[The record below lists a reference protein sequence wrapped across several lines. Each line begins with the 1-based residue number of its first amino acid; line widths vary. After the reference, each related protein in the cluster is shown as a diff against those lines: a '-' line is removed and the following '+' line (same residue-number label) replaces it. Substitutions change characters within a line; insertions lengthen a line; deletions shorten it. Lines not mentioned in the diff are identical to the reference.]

1 MKKKLGIVFLG
12 GIIGLS
18 LFSCCESVD
27 KVENI
32 TISTPESAEMA
43 DFTVKQVKEYIK
55 KEGLNVEV
63 HISSV
68 SERDAASYVISDVDL
83 APDIYTF
90 SQNSLALLVQR
101 SAIQS
106 VPDGYARDVRK
117 ENDAQSVEAATI
129 GGQLFAYPL
138 STNYGYVM
146 YYDKSVITD
155 PTDMTQIIS
164 DCKAKN
170 KYISFNVRDPYYGFS
185 YFSGAGAEI
194 SWETDN
200 SGAFISHHDDYDT
213 DLGVIACKGI
223 KELINSEVLT
233 LSDSPSEFVSALP
246 SAAVIT
252 SIYNDPLVKDLL
264 GSNYAV
270 SELPYYTVD
279 GNKYHL
285 GSYHGNL
292 LVGVKPQR
300 SASRAVLVHKIAKY
314 ITGYACQKERLYH
327 YYWLPTNKTVQLMDS
342 RSLARNAYDDQLK
355 FATKQFNT
363 ENSWN
368 NIFSQVLVGLAS
380 ETNNTE
386 EAYKGLLDKYISSVS
401 KVFDCKGYCLMG
413 SWNEWNSKDFSKILI
428 KNEDGEYYCILR
440 NVKPGDNGLI
450 TKVNENETDK
460 GFDQIVSGSEFV
472 TKQASNA
479 FGFIEAGNYKVI
491 INMTNKEI
499 KIEKL

>member
-1 MKKKLGIVFLG
+1 MKKKLGIVLLG

-18 LFSCCESVD
+18 LFSCGESAD
-27 KVENI
+27 ELENI

-43 DFTVKQVKEYIK
+43 DFTVKQVQEYIK

-146 YYDKSVITD
+146 YYDKSVVTD
-155 PTDMTQIIS
+155 PTNMTTIIN
-164 DCKAKN
+164 DCKAKG
-170 KYISFNVRDPYYGFS
+170 KIISFDINDPYYGYS
-185 YFSGAGAEI
+185 YFSGAGCEI
-194 SWETDN
+194 TWETDE
-200 SGAFISHHDDYDT
+200 SGQFISHHDDFDT

-223 KELINSEVLT
+223 KELRDSGILAY
-233 LSDSPSEFVSALP
+233 SDNPEEFAASIP
-246 SAAVIT
+246 SAVVIT
-252 SIYNDPLVKDLL
+252 SIYNDPLAKELL
-264 GSNYAV
+264 GNNYAV
-270 SELPYYTVD
+270 SELPYFTVD
-279 GNKYHL
+279 GQSYHL

-300 SASRAVLVHKIAKY
+300 SARRVSLVHKIAKF

-327 YYWLPTNKTVQLMDS
+327 HYWLPTNKTVQLMDS
-342 RSLARNAYDDQLK
+342 RSLARNAYDDQLAY
-355 FATKQFNT
+355 ATPQFNT

-368 NIFSQVLVGLAS
+368 VLFKIMLAATAY
-380 ETNNTE
+380 EQNNTE
-386 EAYKGLLDKYISSVS
+386 EAYKRILSDYMDSIRSIYPCS
-401 KVFDCKGYCLMG
+401 GYVLMG
-413 SWNEWNSKDFSKILI
+413 SFNSWDNVDYSKVLI
-428 KNEDGEYYCILR
+428 PNGDSYYCVLR
-440 NVKPGDNGLI
+440 NVKAGDNGLI
-450 TKVNENETDK
+450 TKAGNNDSDM
-460 GFDQIVSGSEFV
+460 GYAQIVAGNQFV
-472 TKQASNA
+472 TEQAGNT
-479 FGFIEAGNYKVI
+479 FGFIEAGKYKVSI
-491 INMTNKEI
+491 KLDSKEI
-499 KIEKL
+499 TIEKLN